1 MFLLAL
7 PALHT
12 PLLKVPILLSCS
24 ALTYLATGVPNVSHP
39 QSDRKMVDADFMTRS
54 ATLQI
59 ALAKVTMVGLE
70 PMGLKKETGSFDS
83 GGIKMYQYGHMAKEE
98 TNIREV
104 PSPSRFILNTRMAP
118 W

>member
-1 MFLLAL
+1 MGCWEDSKKL
-7 PALHT
+7 
-12 PLLKVPILLSCS
+12 V
-24 ALTYLATGVPNVSHP
+24 
-39 QSDRKMVDADFMTRS
+39 Q
-54 ATLQI
+54 
-59 ALAKVTMVGLE
+59 

-118 W
+118 WWPIRCSVMQTTCSSSSLKETRFTAVGNSHR